1 MPDVFVGTTSDF
13 EEHNRR
19 IVNAA
24 GREIVVI
31 RARNAFRAFTN
42 MCLHMGGP
50 VGEGVIM
57 PKVEAVLDDQQR
69 LMGETFSADKLH
81 LVCPWHGWE
90 YDIDT
95 GRAIGNSTLQ
105 LERYETAVRGDDVYV
120 VLPDA

>member
-1 MPDVFVGTTSDF
+1 
-13 EEHNRR
+13 
-19 IVNAA
+19 
-24 GREIVVI
+24 
-31 RARNAFRAFTN
+31 
-42 MCLHMGGP
+42 
-50 VGEGVIM
+50 M

-69 LMGETFSADKLH
+69 IMGETFSADKLH